1 MVVFSLVGLLYTLR
15 VRNIK
20 RRQWVLEHLV
30 TERTQ
35 HLKNQAAELEKKTG
49 ELANKKT
56 ALEKINNIVK
66 SINEGVDH
74 KDILVSILKETAILE
89 GIERAEALVY
99 DQSLNAY
106 TFKAALGYDIN
117 KLAHIGF
124 SFSEAEDRYIVN
136 SEEIFTDIFIA
147 KNIKGRPGEEKVKP
161 IGIPKSILI
170 LKIREGEREDAVA
183 GYLIFAHMESESAFD
198 NRDIQLLKEL
208 KDHIA
213 SAFIKS
219 KLLLELQV
227 KQEAA
232 ESANYSKSM
241 FLARMSHE
249 IRTPMNSVIGFAD
262 MLLDTQLNEEQRE
275 FTRNIT
281 KSGEAL
287 LDLIDEILDFSKI
300 EAGELS
306 FQPIDF
312 ELEVMAFNV
321 CRLIQ
326 PRKASKPVEILC
338 RIGDRIPAYVRSDAE
353 RIRQVLINLMGNA
366 VKFTHRGEIELSMD
380 IDEETDKQLKLH
392 TRIRDTGIGIAP
404 DQMEQIFEVFHQADG
419 SITRKYG
426 GTGLGLAISKQIALL
441 MKGDIWVESQPG
453 KGSTFHFTTWLEKSG
468 KKPAQVPYLKCLDG

>member
-1 MVVFSLVGLLYTLR
+1 
-15 VRNIK
+15 
-20 RRQWVLEHLV
+20 
-30 TERTQ
+30 
-35 HLKNQAAELEKKTG
+35 
-49 ELANKKT
+49 
-56 ALEKINNIVK
+56 
-66 SINEGVDH
+66 
-74 KDILVSILKETAILE
+74 
-89 GIERAEALVY
+89 
-99 DQSLNAY
+99 
-106 TFKAALGYDIN
+106 
-117 KLAHIGF
+117 
-124 SFSEAEDRYIVN
+124 
-136 SEEIFTDIFIA
+136 
-147 KNIKGRPGEEKVKP
+147 
-161 IGIPKSILI
+161 
-170 LKIREGEREDAVA
+170 
-183 GYLIFAHMESESAFD
+183 
-198 NRDIQLLKEL
+198 
-208 KDHIA
+208 
-213 SAFIKS
+213 
-219 KLLLELQV
+219 
-227 KQEAA
+227 
-232 ESANYSKSM
+232 
-241 FLARMSHE
+241 
-249 IRTPMNSVIGFAD
+249 

-312 ELEVMAFNV
+312 ELEVMALNV